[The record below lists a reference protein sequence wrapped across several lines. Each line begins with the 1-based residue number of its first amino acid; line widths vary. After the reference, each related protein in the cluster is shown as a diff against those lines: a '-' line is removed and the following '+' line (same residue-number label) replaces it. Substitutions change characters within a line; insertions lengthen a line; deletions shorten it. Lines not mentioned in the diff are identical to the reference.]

1 MFRLARLELNKFFK
15 KPLFYIMLLIV
26 VLATYLSSYLYNP
39 KITLTTPLNI
49 TYEDFISTKKNEYD
63 LLDETEF
70 ENIKLF
76 RLFDER
82 KQNLD
87 DKLNAVYASF
97 ANLETTMNKAVD
109 ENTKIAY
116 NNVLNKLNDFYDY
129 TQQKAIFNKYP
140 VLYELINTEQ
150 YSKICFDLK
159 FLISEI
165 NRIKSEG
172 KDNVGDI
179 AVSINELYKKNNFTN
194 KLNDV
199 KNKSIYFVQY
209 IIEEMINESTNSL
222 TIYQNSLLQSTAPT
236 YQNNKQKIYDNM
248 VSFYEINNL
257 LNYHL
262 KQLLNTEQF
271 VFINKTTYLNY
282 LNISAN
288 TLNKISEL
296 KLKNSNDITK
306 GEHENIIKTSNS
318 SNLKKQ
324 ISNLSNELIY
334 STSDNIITEKL
345 QTIIDKTNNNK
356 KDILNNLNNLE
367 GNNSKCESYINDYR
381 LLSITSYKLFKML
394 ITQNATKEIDNKISI
409 NFYGETFE
417 NFNKYNFDEKITA
430 YEYYINNNIYEE
442 SFINQSGYSYQTT
455 DSENGLNYVYFSI
468 KLVSFIV
475 ILFVA
480 IMAIISI
487 TNEQKHGTIKFILSR
502 PYSRTNIVLGKLLSM
517 FYFVSVLMLFN
528 LLFSVLFANIL
539 YGLPAINA
547 GNLLVVFNAKIAFS
561 LNYILYI
568 LLYSLFQLLEVC
580 FYAIVVCFFA
590 FMFWSVLGTFITT
603 MTSICA
609 ILSLNIFFKTQSWFK
624 FSPFYNAN
632 LFKFFGS
639 KVVISENSTAFLDKL
654 LDTSII
660 INSNF
665 WLSLAIISIYS
676 ALLILIDLI
685 IYKKRDF

>member
-82 KQNLD
+82 NQNLD

-222 TIYQNSLLQSTAPT
+222 TIYQNSLLQSTALT

-271 VFINKTTYLNY
+271 VFINKTTYLDY
-282 LNISAN
+282 LNISAK

-306 GEHENIIKTSNS
+306 GEHENIVKTSNS

-367 GNNSKCESYINDYR
+367 GNNSKCEFYINNYR

-547 GNLLVVFNAKIAFS
+547 GNLLVIFNAKIAFS

>member
-82 KQNLD
+82 NQNLD

-97 ANLETTMNKAVD
+97 ADLETTMNKAVD

-129 TQQKAIFNKYP
+129 TQQKVIFNKYP
-140 VLYELINTEQ
+140 VLYELISTAQ
-150 YSKICFDLK
+150 YSKICSDLK
-159 FLISEI
+159 FLIKEI

-179 AVSINELYKKNNFTN
+179 AVSINELYNKNNFTN

-199 KNKSIYFVQY
+199 KSKSIYFVQY

-222 TIYQNSLLQSTAPT
+222 TIYQNSLLQSTALT

-306 GEHENIIKTSNS
+306 GEHENIVKTSNS

-367 GNNSKCESYINDYR
+367 GNNSKCEFYINDYR

-394 ITQNATKEIDNKISI
+394 ITQNATKEIDNKVSL

-468 KLVSFIV
+468 KLVSLIV
-475 ILFVA
+475 IFFVT

-517 FYFVSVLMLFN
+517 FYFASILMLFN

-539 YGLPAINA
+539 YGLPAINT
-547 GNLLVVFNAKIAFS
+547 GNLLVIFNAKIAFS

-590 FMFWSVLGTFITT
+590 FMFWSILGTFITT

-609 ILSLNIFFKTQSWFK
+609 MLSLNIFFKTQSWFK

-654 LDTSII
+654 LDTSIV

-665 WLSLAIISIYS
+665 WLSLAIITIYS

>member
-15 KPLFYIMLLIV
+15 KSLFYIMLLIV

-82 KQNLD
+82 NQNLD
-87 DKLNAVYASF
+87 DKLNAVYTSF
-97 ANLETTMNKAVD
+97 ADLETTMNKAVD

-116 NNVLNKLNDFYDY
+116 NNVLNKLNNFYDY
-129 TQQKAIFNKYP
+129 TQQKAIFNKYS

-150 YSKICFDLK
+150 YSKICYDLK

-179 AVSINELYKKNNFTN
+179 AVSINELYKKNNFKN

-209 IIEEMINESTNSL
+209 ILEEMINESTNSL
-222 TIYQNSLLQSTAPT
+222 TIYQNSLLQSTALT

-262 KQLLNTEQF
+262 EQLLNTEQF

-306 GEHENIIKTSNS
+306 SEHENIVKTSNS

-324 ISNLSNELIY
+324 ISNLRNELIY
-334 STSDNIITEKL
+334 STSDNKITEKL

-367 GNNSKCESYINDYR
+367 GNNSKYESYINDYR
-381 LLSITSYKLFKML
+381 LLSITSYDLFKML

-475 ILFVA
+475 IFFVT

-517 FYFVSVLMLFN
+517 FYFASVLMLFN

-547 GNLLVVFNAKIAFS
+547 RNLLVIFNAKIAFS

-590 FMFWSVLGTFITT
+590 FMFWSILGTFITT

-609 ILSLNIFFKTQSWFK
+609 MLSLNIFFKTQSWFK

-639 KVVISENSTAFLDKL
+639 KVVISENSTAVLDKL

>member
-82 KQNLD
+82 NQNLD

-150 YSKICFDLK
+150 YLKICFDLK

-194 KLNDV
+194 KLNNV

-262 KQLLNTEQF
+262 EQLLNTAQF

-417 NFNKYNFDEKITA
+417 NFNKYNFDEKITT

-561 LNYILYI
+561 LNFILYI

-590 FMFWSVLGTFITT
+590 FMFWSILGTFITT

-609 ILSLNIFFKTQSWFK
+609 MLSLNIFFKTQSWFK

>member
-82 KQNLD
+82 NQNLD

-97 ANLETTMNKAVD
+97 ADLETTMNKAVD

-129 TQQKAIFNKYP
+129 TQQKVIFNKYP
-140 VLYELINTEQ
+140 VLYELINTAQ
-150 YSKICFDLK
+150 YSKICSDLK
-159 FLISEI
+159 FLIKEI

-306 GEHENIIKTSNS
+306 GEHENIVKTSNS

-367 GNNSKCESYINDYR
+367 GNNSKCEFYINNYR

-394 ITQNATKEIDNKISI
+394 ITQNATKEIDNKVSL

-468 KLVSFIV
+468 KLVSFMV

-487 TNEQKHGTIKFILSR
+487 TIEQKQGTIKFILSR

-517 FYFVSVLMLFN
+517 FYFASVLMLFN

-547 GNLLVVFNAKIAFS
+547 GNLLVIFNAKIAFS

-590 FMFWSVLGTFITT
+590 FMFWSILGTFITT

-609 ILSLNIFFKTQSWFK
+609 LLSLNIFFKTQSWFK

-676 ALLILIDLI
+676 VLLILIDLI

>member
-82 KQNLD
+82 NQNLD

-248 VSFYEINNL
+248 VSYYEINNL

-262 KQLLNTEQF
+262 EQLLNTAQF

-442 SFINQSGYSYQTT
+442 SFINQSDYSYQTT

>member
-82 KQNLD
+82 NQNLD

-97 ANLETTMNKAVD
+97 ADLETTMNKAVD

-129 TQQKAIFNKYP
+129 TQQKVIFNKYP
-140 VLYELINTEQ
+140 VLYELINTAQ
-150 YSKICFDLK
+150 YSKICSDLK
-159 FLISEI
+159 FLIKEI

-236 YQNNKQKIYDNM
+236 YQNNKQKICDNM

-306 GEHENIIKTSNS
+306 GEHENIVKTSNS

-367 GNNSKCESYINDYR
+367 GNNSKCEFYINNYR

-394 ITQNATKEIDNKISI
+394 ITQNATKEIDNKVSL

-468 KLVSFIV
+468 KLVSFMV

-487 TNEQKHGTIKFILSR
+487 TNEQKQGTIKFILSR

-517 FYFVSVLMLFN
+517 FYFASVLMLFN

-547 GNLLVVFNAKIAFS
+547 GNLLVIFNAKIAFS

-590 FMFWSVLGTFITT
+590 FMFWSILGTFITT

-609 ILSLNIFFKTQSWFK
+609 LLSLNIFFKTQSWFK

-676 ALLILIDLI
+676 VLLILIDLI